1 MVVLPEC
8 GSVKSNYNLASD
20 VCIYLS
26 RVLDRQLLNGLCHG
40 HENCRVC
47 SRTPSHDSVIFSYF
61 RIHIFFSY
69 GEFGDIKIKLRV
81 EVTAIAA
88 ADNLGQRGQSIIL
101 R

>member
-1 MVVLPEC
+1 MYV
-8 GSVKSNYNLASD
+8 SH
-20 VCIYLS
+20 
-26 RVLDRQLLNGLCHG
+26 VLDRQLLNGWCHG

-47 SRTPSHDSVIFSYF
+47 SRTRSHDSVIFSYF
-61 RIHIFFSY
+61 SDSFFFSY
-69 GEFGDIKIKLRV
+69 SEFGDIKIKLRV

>member
-1 MVVLPEC
+1 MCV
-8 GSVKSNYNLASD
+8 G
-20 VCIYLS
+20 VCVS
-26 RVLDRQLLNGLCHG
+26 HVLDSQLLNGWTYG

-47 SRTPSHDSVIFSYF
+47 SRTRSRDSVIFSYF
-61 RIHIFFSY
+61 LDLYFLSY
-69 GEFGDIKIKLRV
+69 GEFGDIKNNVRV

>member
-1 MVVLPEC
+1 MAPRAPSSSGELYRCKTLFLDDFPIYFVIQMGPGPTHPLP
-8 GSVKSNYNLASD
+8 NYF
-20 VCIYLS
+20 C
-26 RVLDRQLLNGLCHG
+26 
-40 HENCRVC
+40 
-47 SRTPSHDSVIFSYF
+47 
-61 RIHIFFSY
+61 Y